1 MTSRGALFP
10 VLSLLLT
17 VSSLS
22 AATADGRF
30 KPSEAEHNAMLRKLD
45 QVFGWAGV
53 RRLSDLQHL
62 SCSDSKNYA
71 VCDAKVSLRVD
82 GTARSYNVEFDGN
95 RRKLEFAAFY
105 PDEPTPHDVKAR
117 RFYTPDQNTVK
128 DPKLRAFAIAAVAKF
143 NRHLRWHWFSGPS
156 IHREGRDLLVTYH
169 VFSGAESKRAAY
181 VQPTLVTFY
190 VSPHGTIC
198 GALYSE

>member
-1 MTSRGALFP
+1 
-10 VLSLLLT
+10 
-17 VSSLS
+17 
-22 AATADGRF
+22 
-30 KPSEAEHNAMLRKLD
+30 MLRKLD

-95 RRKLEFAAFY
+95 RGKLEFAAFY
-105 PDEPTPHDVKAR
+105 PDEPTPSDVKAR
-117 RFYTPDQNTVK
+117 GFYTPDQNTVK

-156 IHREGRDLLVTYH
+156 IHREGRDLASAWLSDPLLNVFCATYP
-169 VFSGAESKRAAY
+169 Y
-181 VQPTLVTFY
+181 TLHE
-190 VSPHGTIC
+190 PPC
-198 GALYSE
+198 PSERRPPCDSDSTAPQRR